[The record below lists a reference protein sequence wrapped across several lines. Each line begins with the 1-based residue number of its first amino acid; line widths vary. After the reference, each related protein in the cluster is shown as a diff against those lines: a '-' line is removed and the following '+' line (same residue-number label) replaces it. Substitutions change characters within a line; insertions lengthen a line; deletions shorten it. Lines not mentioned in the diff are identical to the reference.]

1 MHAATRVTRAG
12 LPEPREGEPFLPGP
26 VFAAPFHA
34 SGDGKDAPYVYAR
47 TGNPTWTRYEAA
59 LSELEGGPAC
69 IFSSGMAA
77 VAAVFGAV
85 LRPGDRVVLP
95 TDSYFGARQLVD
107 TFFQE
112 MGVRVERAP
121 TANSAQRDLVDGARL
136 VWLETPSNPNLDVCD
151 VRAIVEHA
159 HARGALVAV
168 DNTTATILAQKP
180 LELGADFSVAS
191 DTKAMSGHS
200 DLLLGHVAVRDP
212 ERIERIRQWRT
223 MVGAAP
229 GPMDVWLAHRSL
241 ATLDVRLE
249 RQTANADAIARHVAR
264 RLSPSTLTAVR
275 YPGLEDDPAHAVAA
289 CQMTRYGT
297 VIGLVFADRAQ
308 ADAFLNHAKLITQAT
323 SFGGVHTTAERR
335 MRWGSDGVSE
345 GFVRLSVGV
354 EHVDDLLA
362 DIDQALEAIA

>member
-12 LPEPREGEPFLPGP
+12 LPEPREGEAFLPGP

-34 SGDGKDAPYVYAR
+34 SGDGKDAAYVYAR

-59 LSELEGGPAC
+59 LAELEGGPAC
-69 IFSSGMAA
+69 VFASGMAA

-95 TDSYFGARQLVD
+95 SDSYFGARQLAD

-121 TANSAQRDLVDGARL
+121 TAASAQLELVEGARL

-151 VRAIVEHA
+151 VRAIVERA
-159 HARGALVAV
+159 HASGALVAV
-168 DNTTATILAQKP
+168 DNTTATVLAQRP

-200 DLLLGHVAVRDP
+200 DLLLGHVAVREP
-212 ERIERIRQWRT
+212 ERLERVRQWRT
-223 MVGAAP
+223 LVGAAP

-249 RQTANADAIARHVAR
+249 RQTANAGAIAHHLVR
-264 RLSPSTLTAVR
+264 RLSPEALTAVR
-275 YPGLEDDPAHAVAA
+275 YPGLKDDPAHAVAA
-289 CQMTRYGT
+289 RQMTRFGT
-297 VIGLVFADRAQ
+297 VVGLVFVDKAR
-308 ADAFLNHAKLITQAT
+308 ADAFLHHARLITQAT
-323 SFGGVHTTAERR
+323 SFGGVHTSAERR
-335 MRWGSDGVSE
+335 MRWGNDGVSE

-362 DIDQALEAIA
+362 DVDQALEAIA